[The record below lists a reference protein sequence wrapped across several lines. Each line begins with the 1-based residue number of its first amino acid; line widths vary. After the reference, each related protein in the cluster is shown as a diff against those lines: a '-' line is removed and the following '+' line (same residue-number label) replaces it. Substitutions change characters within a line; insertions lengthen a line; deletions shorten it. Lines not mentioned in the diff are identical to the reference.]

1 MRFFFDN
8 CVSPNIVDALECL
21 DSRHTLVHLR
31 TRFSADTPD
40 VEWIKAL
47 AQEGD
52 WIVISGDLRISRGKA
67 ERTAWYESGLTAFFF
82 GEAWSNHPLM
92 VQASELFRLW
102 PTILDRAKNAP
113 HGHGYAMDFRAHE
126 PRQIYPPSRKQQK

>member
-1 MRFFFDN
+1 MNFFFDN
-8 CVSPNIVDALECL
+8 CISPNIVDALGHL

-31 TRFSADTPD
+31 KMFSGDTPD

-52 WIVISGDLRISRGKA
+52 WIVISGDTRISRGRA
-67 ERTAWYESGLTAFFF
+67 ERAAWLESKLTTFFF
-82 GEAWSNHPLM
+82 GDAWSGHPLM

-102 PTILDRAKNAP
+102 PAILEHAKNAP
-113 HGHGYAMDFRAHE
+113 SGHGYMMDFRAHN
-126 PRQIYPPSRKQQK
+126 PRLIYPK